1 MSEEQVLIK
10 SVGLKIEALVDLC
23 KGDEAVVVTHPHPLY
38 GGDMYN
44 NVVESIVQA
53 YRHIGYSTLSVNF
66 RGAGGSEGQ
75 YDEGIGEQ
83 KDVGAALRYLSDLG
97 KTSIDLAGYSF
108 GAWVN
113 ALGLN
118 RFDQA
123 LRMIMVSPPV
133 NFIDFSFL
141 TLCPK
146 LELVIAGSNDEIA
159 PASMIQKMLPG
170 WNLDAIFKVIQ
181 GADHFYG
188 GKTAEVEAIIQDFLE
203 LKDRD

>member
-53 YRHIGYSTLSVNF
+53 YRQMGYSTLRFNF

-83 KDVGAALRYLSDLG
+83 KDVNAALKFVSELG
-97 KTSIDLAGYSF
+97 KTRIDLAGYSF

-118 RFDQA
+118 GFTQA
-123 LRMIMVSPPV
+123 RRMIMVSPPV
-133 NFIDFSFL
+133 NFMDFSFFSKS
-141 TLCPK
+141 PK
-146 LELVIAGSNDEIA
+146 LQLVIAGSEDDIA
-159 PASMIQKMLPG
+159 PASMIEEMLAG

-188 GKTAEVEAIIQDFLE
+188 GKTAEVDAIIQDFLE